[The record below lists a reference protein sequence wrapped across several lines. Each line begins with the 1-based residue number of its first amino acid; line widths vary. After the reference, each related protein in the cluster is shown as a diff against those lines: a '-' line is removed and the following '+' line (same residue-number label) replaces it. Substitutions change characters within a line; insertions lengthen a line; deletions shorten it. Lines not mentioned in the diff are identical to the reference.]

1 MKKNIIK
8 ATFLA
13 AIAMVCGVSFLNT
26 QKSETLSEVALANV
40 EALADDE
47 HQTICTGFYF
57 VCASEFESFKEE
69 KKKNC
74 DVDEIE
80 YEVLFGC

>member
-1 MKKNIIK
+1 MIK
-8 ATFLA
+8 AAFVA
-13 AIAMVCGVSFLNT
+13 AIAMVCGINFLNT
-26 QKSETLSEVALANV
+26 QKYETLSEVALANV

-47 HQTICTGFYF
+47 YQTVCTGFYF
-57 VCASEFESFKEE
+57 VCESEFESFKEE